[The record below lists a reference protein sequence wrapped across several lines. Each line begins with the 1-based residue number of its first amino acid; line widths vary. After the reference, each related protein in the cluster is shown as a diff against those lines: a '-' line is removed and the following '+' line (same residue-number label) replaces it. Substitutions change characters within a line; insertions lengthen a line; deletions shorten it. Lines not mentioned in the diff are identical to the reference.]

1 MKIRSAVLMLIG
13 AVSMLSIPAV
23 GQPDFGRYIVTLKDG
38 ADSNALSQ
46 RLAKQAGGKRGY
58 VYSSALNGFSIEMP
72 KAALNGLRNHPKVM
86 LVEEDLAQ
94 QAIVQGIPDGITRI
108 FASQNTDFDID
119 GVDDNRVDAD
129 VAILDTGIDVD
140 HPDLNVVGGANC
152 LQRSK
157 RRGVT
162 TYYCDA
168 NVSADDDQYHGTHV
182 AGTVAALDNGIGV
195 VGVAPG
201 ARLWAVKVLDS
212 GGSGYTSGIIAGID
226 WVVAQG
232 DIEVMNLSLGGSGV
246 SSAYQTAIDNAVA
259 NGVAVVVAAGNSSAD
274 ASNYSPA
281 FVPSAITVSAL
292 ADFDG
297 LEGGF
302 GISCYTT
309 EESTDSEVDD
319 TLADFSNYGS
329 PVDIAAPGYCVY
341 STIPTEYLVAEPG
354 YYSLDGTS
362 MAAPHVAGAAAVLAS
377 NGMAASDIVGYLTST
392 GNYNYVDDSGDG
404 IREPLLDVSSL
415 APRFVG
421 GEPPPPPP
429 PPPAENVAPTAA
441 LSINC
446 QDLTCTFDASASSD
460 SDGTIT
466 SYAWSFGDGTTGSG
480 ESTTHSYTQ
489 PGTYSVTLT
498 VTDDDGE
505 PDSASGSATATDPGT
520 GGGGPTLEASII
532 NSGKNWTMRVVN
544 SDGSPLTG
552 TFSTGVSCSDESV
565 CSSTQ
570 RKKVSSVTF
579 TRASDGESVT
589 VVR

>member
-13 AVSMLSIPAV
+13 ALSMLSMPAV
-23 GQPDFGRYIVTLKDG
+23 GEPDFGRYIVTLKDG

-58 VYSSALNGFSIEMP
+58 VYSNALNGFSIEMP
-72 KAALNGLRNHPKVM
+72 KAALNGLRNHPKVL

-94 QAIVQGIPDGITRI
+94 QAIAQGIPEGITRI
-108 FASQNTDFDID
+108 FASQNTAFDID

-129 VAILDTGIDVD
+129 VAILDTGIDID

-152 LQRSK
+152 LQSRK
-157 RRGVT
+157 RRGRT

-182 AGTVAALDNGIGV
+182 AGTVAALDNGVGV

-232 DIEVMNLSLGGSGV
+232 NIEVMNLSLGGSGV

-274 ASNYSPA
+274 SSNYSPA

-297 LEGGF
+297 LEGGL
-302 GISCYTT
+302 GNSCYADDT
-309 EESTDSEVDD
+309 EVDD

-329 PVDIAAPGYCVY
+329 PVDIAAPGYCVL
-341 STIPTEYLVAEPG
+341 STIPTEYDVVPNG
-354 YYSLDGTS
+354 YYTLDGTS

-377 NGMAASDIVGYLTST
+377 NGMTASEIVGYLTST
-392 GNYNYVDDSGDG
+392 GNYNYIDDSGDR
-404 IREPLLDVSSL
+404 IKEPLLDASTLV
-415 APRFVG
+415 PRFVG

-429 PPPAENVAPTAA
+429 PPAENIAPTATF
-441 LSINC
+441 SVNC
-446 QDLTCTFDASASSD
+446 QDLTCTFDASGSSD
-460 SDGTIT
+460 SDGTIAD
-466 SYAWSFGDGTTGSG
+466 YAWAFGDGTLGSG
-480 ESTTHSYTQ
+480 ESTTHSYSQ
-489 PGTYSVTLT
+489 PGTYTVTLT
-498 VTDDDGE
+498 VTDDDGAT
-505 PDSASGSATATDPGT
+505 DSASDTANATDPGT
-520 GGGGPTLEASII
+520 GGGPTLEASII
-532 NSGKNWTMRVVN
+532 NSGKNWTMRVIN
-544 SDGSPLTG
+544 SDGSLLSG
-552 TFSTGVSCSDESV
+552 TFSTGASCADASV

-570 RKKVSSVTF
+570 RKKVSRVTF
-579 TRASDGESVT
+579 TRASDGETIT

>member
-13 AVSMLSIPAV
+13 ALSMLSTPAV
-23 GQPDFGRYIVTLKDG
+23 GEPDFGRYIVTLKDG
-38 ADSNALSQ
+38 ADSNVLSQ
-46 RLAKQAGGKRGY
+46 RLTKQAGGKRGY
-58 VYSSALNGFSIEMP
+58 VYSNALTGFSIEMP
-72 KAALNGLRNHPKVM
+72 KAALNGLRNHPKVL

-94 QAIVQGIPDGITRI
+94 QAIAQGIPEGITRI
-108 FASQNTDFDID
+108 FASQNSAFDID

-152 LQRSK
+152 LQSRR
-157 RRGVT
+157 RRGRT

-182 AGTVAALDNGIGV
+182 AGTVAALDNGVGV

-232 DIEVMNLSLGGSGV
+232 NIEVMNLSLGGSGV

-259 NGVAVVVAAGNSSAD
+259 SGVAVVVAAGNSSAD

-297 LEGGF
+297 LEGGN
-302 GISCYTT
+302 GISCYADDT
-309 EESTDSEVDD
+309 EVDD

-329 PVDIAAPGYCVY
+329 PVDIAAPGYCVL
-341 STIPTEYLVAEPG
+341 STIPTEYNVAQPG
-354 YYSLDGTS
+354 YFTLDGTS

-377 NGMAASDIVGYLTST
+377 NGMTATEIVGYLTST
-392 GNYNYVDDSGDG
+392 GNYNYIDDSGDG
-404 IREPLLDVSSL
+404 IKEPLLDASTL

-429 PPPAENVAPTAA
+429 PPAENVAPTATF
-441 LSINC
+441 SVDC
-446 QDLTCTFDASASSD
+446 QDLTCTFDASGSSD

-466 SYAWSFGDGTTGSG
+466 SYVWNFDDGTTGSG
-480 ESTTHSYTQ
+480 ESTTHSYSQ
-489 PGTYSVTLT
+489 PGAYNVTLA
-498 VTDDDGE
+498 VTDDDGAT
-505 PDSASGSATATDPGT
+505 DSASNTANATDPGT
-520 GGGGPTLEASII
+520 GGGPTLEASII
-532 NSGKNWTMRVVN
+532 NSGKNWTMRVIN
-544 SDGSPLTG
+544 SDGSLLSG
-552 TFSTGVSCSDESV
+552 TFSTGASCADASV

-570 RKKVSSVTF
+570 RKKVSRVTF
-579 TRASDGESVT
+579 TRASDGETIT

>member
-94 QAIVQGIPDGITRI
+94 QAIVQGIPEGITRI

-152 LQRSK
+152 LQSRK
-157 RRGVT
+157 RRGRT

-168 NVSADDDQYHGTHV
+168 TVSADDDQYHGTHV
-182 AGTVAALDNGIGV
+182 AGTVAALDNGVGV

-212 GGSGYTSGIIAGID
+212 NGSGYTSGIIAGID

-259 NGVAVVVAAGNSSAD
+259 NGVAVVVAAGNSAADSA
-274 ASNYSPA
+274 NYSPA
-281 FVPSAITVSAL
+281 FVRSAITVSAL

-297 LEGGF
+297 LEGGN
-302 GISCYTT
+302 GTSCYADDT
-309 EESTDSEVDD
+309 EQDD
-319 TLADFSNYGS
+319 TLADFSNFGV

-341 STIPTEYLVAEPG
+341 STIPTEYAVAEPG

-377 NGMAASDIVGYLTST
+377 NGMAASDIAGYLTST
-392 GNYNYVDDSGDG
+392 GNFNYVDDSGDG
-404 IREPLLDVSSL
+404 IQEPLLDVSSL
-415 APRFVG
+415 VPRFVG

-429 PPPAENVAPTAA
+429 PPPAENVAPTAEIA
-441 LSINC
+441 INC
-446 QDLTCTFDASASSD
+446 EGLTCTFDASGSSD

-466 SYAWSFGDGTTGSG
+466 SYAWNFGDGTAGSG

-498 VTDDDGE
+498 VTDDDGAT
-505 PDSASGSATATDPGT
+505 DNSSGSATATDPGT
-520 GGGGPTLEASII
+520 GGGPTLEASII

-544 SDGSPLTG
+544 SDGSLLSG
-552 TFSTGVSCSDESV
+552 TFSTGTPCSNESV

>member
-13 AVSMLSIPAV
+13 SISMLSMSAV
-23 GQPDFGRYIVTLKDG
+23 GEPDFGRYIVTLKDG

-46 RLAKQAGGKRGY
+46 RLAKQTGGKRGY
-58 VYSSALNGFSIEMP
+58 VYSSAMNGFSIEMP
-72 KAALNGLRNHPKVM
+72 KAALNGLKNHPKVA

-94 QAIVQGIPDGITRI
+94 QAIVQGIPEGITRI
-108 FASQNTDFDID
+108 FASQNSAFDID

-152 LQRSK
+152 LQTRK
-157 RRGVT
+157 RRGRT

-232 DIEVMNLSLGGSGV
+232 NIEVMNLSLGGSGV

-259 NGVAVVVAAGNSSAD
+259 SGVAVVVAAGNSAAD
-274 ASNYSPA
+274 SSNYSPA
-281 FVPSAITVSAL
+281 YVPSAITVSAL

-302 GISCYTT
+302 GTSCYASDT
-309 EESTDSEVDD
+309 EVDD
-319 TLADFSNYGS
+319 TLADFSNFGS

-341 STIPTEYLVAEPG
+341 STIPTEYNVAEPG
-354 YYSLDGTS
+354 YYALDGTS

-377 NGMAASDIVGYLTST
+377 NGMSAGDIVAYLTST
-392 GNYNYVDDSGDG
+392 GNYNYIDDSGDD
-404 IREPLLDVSSL
+404 IKEPLLDASTL

-429 PPPAENVAPTAA
+429 PPENLPPSADLNV
-441 LSINC
+441 SC
-446 QDLTCTFDASASSD
+446 QDLTCTFDGSGSTD
-460 SDGTIT
+460 SDGTIVAYSWT
-466 SYAWSFGDGTTGSG
+466 FGDGTTGSG
-480 ESTTHSYTQ
+480 ASVSHAYTQ
-489 PGTYSVTLT
+489 PGTYNVTLT
-498 VTDDDGE
+498 VTDDDSAS
-505 PDSASGSATATDPGT
+505 DSASGTASPTDPGT
-520 GGGGPTLEASII
+520 GGGPTLETSTI

-544 SDGSPLTG
+544 SDGSLLSG
-552 TFSTGVSCSDESV
+552 TFSTGASCSNQSV

-579 TRASDGESVT
+579 TRSSDGESVT

>member
-13 AVSMLSIPAV
+13 ALSMLSMPAV
-23 GQPDFGRYIVTLKDG
+23 GEPDFGHYIVTLKDG

-46 RLAKQAGGKRGY
+46 RLTKHAGGKRGY
-58 VYSSALNGFSIEMP
+58 VYSNALNGFSIEMP
-72 KAALNGLRNHPKVM
+72 KAALNGLRNHPKVL

-94 QAIVQGIPDGITRI
+94 QAIAQGIPEGITRI
-108 FASQNTDFDID
+108 FASQNSAFDID

-152 LQRSK
+152 LQSRR
-157 RRGVT
+157 RRGRT

-182 AGTVAALDNGIGV
+182 AGTVAALDNGVGV

-232 DIEVMNLSLGGSGV
+232 NIEVMNLSLGGSGV

-297 LEGGF
+297 LEGGD
-302 GISCYTT
+302 GISCYTDDT
-309 EESTDSEVDD
+309 EVDD
-319 TLADFSNYGS
+319 TLADFSNFGS
-329 PVDIAAPGYCVY
+329 PVDIAAPGYCVL
-341 STIPTEYLVAEPG
+341 STIPTEYNVAEPG
-354 YYSLDGTS
+354 YYTLDGTS

-377 NGMAASDIVGYLTST
+377 NGMTASEIVGYLTST
-392 GNYNYVDDSGDG
+392 GNYNYIDDSGDG
-404 IREPLLDVSSL
+404 IKEPLLDASTLV
-415 APRFVG
+415 PRFVG

-429 PPPAENVAPTAA
+429 PPAENVPPTA
-441 LSINC
+441 SFSVNC
-446 QDLTCTFDASASSD
+446 QDLTCTFDASDSSD
-460 SDGTIT
+460 SDGTIAD
-466 SYAWSFGDGTTGSG
+466 YAWDFGDGTLGSG
-480 ESTTHSYTQ
+480 ESTPHSYSQ
-489 PGTYSVTLT
+489 PGTYTVTLT
-498 VTDDDGE
+498 VTDDDGAT
-505 PDSASGSATATDPGT
+505 DSASDTATATDPGT
-520 GGGGPTLEASII
+520 GGGPMLEATII

-544 SDGSPLTG
+544 SDGSLLSG
-552 TFSTGVSCSDESV
+552 TFSTGVSCADASV

-570 RKKVSSVTF
+570 RKKVSRVTF
-579 TRASDGESVT
+579 TRAGDGETIT

>member
-1 MKIRSAVLMLIG
+1 MKIRSALLMLIG
-13 AVSMLSIPAV
+13 ALSILSMPAV
-23 GQPDFGRYIVTLKDG
+23 GEPDFGRYIVTLKDG

-46 RLAKQAGGKRGY
+46 RLTKQAGGKRGY
-58 VYSSALNGFSIEMP
+58 VYSNALNGFSIEMP
-72 KAALNGLRNHPKVM
+72 KAALNGLRNHPKVV

-94 QAIVQGIPDGITRI
+94 QAIAQGIPEGITRI
-108 FASQNTDFDID
+108 FASQNTAFDID

-152 LQRSK
+152 LQSRR
-157 RRGVT
+157 RRGRT

-182 AGTVAALDNGIGV
+182 AGTVAALDNGVGV

-232 DIEVMNLSLGGSGV
+232 NIEVMNLSLGGSGV

-274 ASNYSPA
+274 SSNYSPA

-297 LEGGF
+297 LEGGE
-302 GISCYTT
+302 GASCYADDT
-309 EESTDSEVDD
+309 EVDD

-329 PVDIAAPGYCVY
+329 PVDIAAPGYCVL
-341 STIPTEYLVAEPG
+341 STIPTEYNVAQPG
-354 YYSLDGTS
+354 YYTLDGTS

-377 NGMAASDIVGYLTST
+377 NGMTASEIVGYLTST
-392 GNYNYVDDSGDG
+392 GNYNYIDDSGDG
-404 IREPLLDVSSL
+404 IKEPLLDASTLV
-415 APRFVG
+415 PRFVG

-429 PPPAENVAPTAA
+429 PPVENVAPTAA
-441 LSINC
+441 LSVNC
-446 QDLTCTFDASASSD
+446 QDLTCTFDASGSSD
-460 SDGTIT
+460 SDGTIVD
-466 SYAWSFGDGTTGSG
+466 YAWDFGDGTLGSG
-480 ESTTHSYTQ
+480 ESTTHSYSQ
-489 PGTYSVTLT
+489 PGTYTVTLT
-498 VTDDDGE
+498 VTDDDGA
-505 PDSASGSATATDPGT
+505 PDIASDTATATDPGT
-520 GGGGPTLEASII
+520 GGGPATLVVQKYNA
-532 NSGKNWTMRVVN
+532 GKNWVAEVRN
-544 SDGSPLTG
+544 SDDSLLTG
-552 TFSTGVSCSDESV
+552 SFSTGASCSADPV
-565 CSSTQ
+565 CTSQQ
-570 RKKVSSVTF
+570 RKKVSVITF
-579 TRASDGESVT
+579 TASDGRSVQI
-589 VVR
+589 VW

>member
-1 MKIRSAVLMLIG
+1 MLIG

-94 QAIVQGIPDGITRI
+94 QAIVQGIPEGITRI

-152 LQRSK
+152 LQSRK
-157 RRGVT
+157 RRGRT

-168 NVSADDDQYHGTHV
+168 TVSADDDQYHGTHV
-182 AGTVAALDNGIGV
+182 AGTVAALDNGVGV

-212 GGSGYTSGIIAGID
+212 NGSGYTSGIIAGID

-259 NGVAVVVAAGNSSAD
+259 NGVAVVVAAGNSAADSA
-274 ASNYSPA
+274 NYSPA
-281 FVPSAITVSAL
+281 FVRSAITVSAL

-297 LEGGF
+297 LEGGN
-302 GISCYTT
+302 GTSCYADDT
-309 EESTDSEVDD
+309 EQDD
-319 TLADFSNYGS
+319 TLADFSNFGV

-341 STIPTEYLVAEPG
+341 STIPTEYAVAEPG

-377 NGMAASDIVGYLTST
+377 NGMAASDIAGYLTST
-392 GNYNYVDDSGDG
+392 GNFNYVDDSGDG
-404 IREPLLDVSSL
+404 IQEPLLDVSSL
-415 APRFVG
+415 VPRFVG

-429 PPPAENVAPTAA
+429 PPPAENVAPTAEIA
-441 LSINC
+441 INC
-446 QDLTCTFDASASSD
+446 GGLTCTFDASGSSD

-466 SYAWSFGDGTTGSG
+466 SYAWNFGDGTAGSG

-498 VTDDDGE
+498 VTDDDGAT
-505 PDSASGSATATDPGT
+505 DNSSGSATATDPGT
-520 GGGGPTLEASII
+520 GGGPTLEASII

-544 SDGSPLTG
+544 SDGSLLSG
-552 TFSTGVSCSDESV
+552 TFSTGTPCSNESV